1 MNKTNLYN
9 LNKDE
14 LILLISTIQEET
26 ENRMKREFK
35 EKQDN
40 LIRDLFRGNY
50 PELKECE
57 ECNNFVIINSV
68 INSSKVLYEL
78 RRNSSVEFCHVC
90 GVSLCNF
97 CDKIE
102 YGLCLEC
109 KNNK

>member
-40 LIRDLFRGNY
+40 LIEIY
-50 PELKECE
+50 SE
-57 ECNNFVIINSV
+57 EIIPN
-68 INSSKVLYEL
+68 
-78 RRNSSVEFCHVC
+78 
-90 GVSLCNF
+90 
-97 CDKIE
+97 
-102 YGLCLEC
+102 
-109 KNNK
+109 